1 MDLYLFT
8 FNAQLSLHLVDIL
21 SDKWASPTLITD
33 PSYLKNIKNEDDSAF
48 FIVQDTN
55 VDLLVG
61 YIKEFSP
68 RSIIFYLIPNAQTVA
83 PANFPTPERSHDL
96 SEWERLGIDFLIHEE
111 DLTGERLSCLQ
122 KEASLK
128 LELKNTKKKL
138 DLMGENLKEWEN
150 LFFDSLDIMF
160 IIDAS
165 SRKIIQAN
173 HTATILLGFTKE
185 ELIGMDFSLL
195 TQNVKNPDD
204 LDDAEFHGSAIINQG
219 LLTIDKKWIPMES
232 TWRLF
237 QKDGVTHIIA
247 TFRDISERKTN
258 EERIHRLAYYS
269 TIVNMPNKIF
279 FEEHLRHAISDA
291 RSKKEQFAVVH
302 LDIDNFSLV
311 NDSLGQE
318 KGDDLL
324 RLVGFRL
331 QELKNSKIIS
341 AHLGGDEFGLLFR
354 NIKNIED
361 IKSQVQDIQI
371 NLRLPYPL
379 DERELYISFSFGI
392 AIYPSHGDTSVHLNK
407 SAEMAMYSAKALG
420 KNTFNLYSEDM
431 IQKVQMRLEI
441 ENDLRRAIQA
451 KDFVVYFQPQV
462 LVQTGELCGMEAL
475 VRWNHPEK
483 GIVMPL
489 EFITVA
495 EDSGLIHDIGM
506 QVLEKACQIT
516 KKWNDQGMLNF
527 PVSVNFSGKQWNQLS
542 VAKDIV
548 DILDSTGLA
557 KELLVIELT
566 ESSIM
571 ENPKWSIRTFKDL
584 VEKGISLSVDDFGTG
599 YSSLSYLKQ
608 LNVQHLKID
617 QSFINDLEAN
627 ENDRAIST
635 AIIQMAHSLGLYV
648 VAEGVETPAQWRLL
662 EKMGCDMIQGY
673 LISRPISEKDF
684 EEFVKTYRRLDYGDS
699 IS

>member
-8 FNAQLSLHLVDIL
+8 FNAQPSLHLVDTL
-21 SDKWASPTLITD
+21 SEKWSSPTLITD
-33 PSYLKNIKNEDDSAF
+33 PSYLKNISSEKGSIF
-48 FIVQDTN
+48 FVIQDTN

-61 YIKEFSP
+61 YIKEFTP
-68 RSIIFYLIPNAQTVA
+68 RSIIFYLIPESLTEVPINYPKLEESQ
-83 PANFPTPERSHDL
+83 NSSD
-96 SEWERLGIDFLIHEE
+96 WENLGIDFLIHEE
-111 DLTGERLSCLQ
+111 DLTKEGLFFLQ
-122 KEASLK
+122 KAASLK
-128 LELKNTKKKL
+128 LELNETKMRL
-138 DLMGENLKEWEN
+138 ELMSENLKEWEN

-165 SRKIIQAN
+165 SRKIVQAN

-195 TQNVKNPDD
+195 TQKVKN
-204 LDDAEFHGSAIINQG
+204 LDELGDAEFHGSAIINQG

-237 QKDGVTHIIA
+237 QKDGITHIIA
-247 TFRDISERKTN
+247 TFRDISERKEN

-269 TIVNMPNKIF
+269 TVVNMPNKIF
-279 FEEHLRHAISDA
+279 FEEHLSQAILDA
-291 RSKKEQFAVVH
+291 RTKKEQFAVVH

-331 QELKNSKIIS
+331 KELRASKIVS
-341 AHLGGDEFGLLFR
+341 AHLGGDDFALLFR
-354 NIKNIED
+354 NIKDIED
-361 IKSQVQDIQI
+361 IKRQVMEIQV
-371 NLRLPYPL
+371 NLRQPYPL

-392 AIYPSHGDTSVHLNK
+392 AIFPNHGETSVHLNK
-407 SAEMAMYSAKALG
+407 SADMAMYSAKALG
-420 KNTFNLYSEDM
+420 KNTLDLYSEDM

-451 KDFVVYFQPQV
+451 KNFVVYFQPQV
-462 LVQTGELCGMEAL
+462 SISDGTLCGMEAL
-475 VRWNHPEK
+475 VRWKHPSR
-483 GIVMPL
+483 GVVMPL
-489 EFITVA
+489 EFIAVA
-495 EDSGLIHDIGM
+495 EESGLIHDIGM
-506 QVLEKACQIT
+506 QVLEEACLIT
-516 KKWNDQGMLNF
+516 KKWNDQGMINF

-542 VAKDIV
+542 VAKDIIA
-548 DILDSTGLA
+548 ILDSTGLSSD
-557 KELLVIELT
+557 LLVIELT

-617 QSFINDLEAN
+617 QSFIRDLESN
-627 ENDRAIST
+627 ENDRAISA

-648 VAEGVETPAQWRLL
+648 VAEGVETPAQWKLL
-662 EKMGCDMIQGY
+662 EKMGCDMVQGY
-673 LISRPISEKDF
+673 LISRPISIKDF
-684 EEFVKTYRRLDYGDS
+684 EEFVRNYRRLNYGDS
-699 IS
+699 TS